1 MHEFEHGL
9 EHATI
14 YIRNKFSSALHNT
27 IISDLHNN
35 IRYIALISIC
45 AKLRVISTL
54 FFGVID
60 EQTNNDWKACIDEA
74 KERGVLYDVNSA
86 KDLLQIFVNR
96 DTLEIGNTVSRQDI
110 FFITGRGLIFYF
122 SCDYKDRN

>member
-1 MHEFEHGL
+1 LHEFE
-9 EHATI
+9 I

-35 IRYIALISIC
+35 IRYIALISIS

-86 KDLLQIFVNR
+86 KDLLQLFVNQ

-110 FFITGRGLIFYF
+110 FFYYRKRPHILFF
-122 SCDYKDRN
+122 L